1 MDRRNFASHIAAA
14 VGGLALS
21 ACGGSAA
28 TSDAF
33 RPTFVFVHGAW
44 HGSWC
49 WSEVV
54 RFLAEQ
60 GYGSVALDL
69 PGHGVTA
76 RFPASY
82 AHKPQDSAALATE
95 VSPLAAVSLN
105 DYRDHT
111 LKAIRGLVAAG
122 SGPVIL
128 VGHSLGG
135 ATISA
140 VAEADP
146 SVLRRMVFL
155 TAGVPVAFP
164 SALEVLRQPDAAASE
179 IPPLLVADPAV
190 VAALRL
196 NPDSADMAYVAKVK
210 SCFYHD
216 VSDAAFTAIANLLTP
231 DEPIAAFA
239 SPVHITAARWGS
251 VPRAFIRCT
260 ADRALPITA
269 QDNWIAQADALT
281 PANRFI
287 QKSLPT
293 SHSPFF
299 SAPADLVTALVS
311 LV

>member
-1 MDRRNFASHIAAA
+1 MDRRNFASHLSAA
-14 VGGLALS
+14 VAGIALS
-21 ACGGSAA
+21 ACGGSDAA
-28 TSDAF
+28 STAGK
-33 RPTFVFVHGAW
+33 PTFVFVHGAW
-44 HGSWC
+44 HGGWC

-54 RFLAEQ
+54 RLLAEQ

-69 PGHGVTA
+69 PGHGITA
-76 RFPASY
+76 RFAPSY
-82 AHKPQDSAALATE
+82 THKPQDAAALATE
-95 VSPLAAVSLN
+95 VSPLAALALN

-111 LKAIRGLVAAG
+111 LKVIRGLVAAG

-135 ATISA
+135 ATITA

-146 SVLRRMVFL
+146 SLLRRMIFV

-164 SALEVLRQPDAAASE
+164 SALELLRQPDVAASE
-179 IPPLLVADPAV
+179 LPSLIVADPAV
-190 VAALRL
+190 VAALRV
-196 NPDSADMAYVAKVK
+196 NPDSADPAYVAKVK

-231 DEPIAAFA
+231 DEPIGAFA
-239 SPVHITAARWGS
+239 SPVNVTAARWGS

-281 PANRFI
+281 PGNRFV

-299 SAPADLVTALVS
+299 SAPADLVAALVS